1 MKIALVHRR
10 YTLQGGTERW
20 LVGFSRYCVAQGH
33 RVVLFCNQWDA
44 DLAGAGAPEIRELPM
59 LRRAKQA
66 SLWWAGRRAIEGESW
81 DAVLAL
87 GRTTGHAVY
96 RAGGGSHRE
105 FLRRCHPW
113 KRWLDP
119 GQWLELAM
127 DRHAVESARIV
138 IANSKQAAADLA
150 RDYRPRRVEVV
161 YNGVDP
167 TRFRPDAATRA
178 EVRRELQAGDGP
190 VALFLGTGFHRKGLD
205 RAIAALPPGFTLW
218 VAGAGRPWVA
228 PPHVRY
234 LGAVHA
240 PERLLQSADV
250 MLLPTRYDPFAN
262 ATLEALASGIPAVTT
277 SANGASEI
285 LPEPAWICDDV
296 DAARR
301 ALLDL
306 ADRRHDPALAEK
318 CLAVARG
325 HEPRFGYARALE
337 ILVEASR

>member
-1 MKIALVHRR
+1 
-10 YTLQGGTERW
+10 
-20 LVGFSRYCVAQGH
+20 
-33 RVVLFCNQWDA
+33 
-44 DLAGAGAPEIRELPM
+44 M
-59 LRRAKQA
+59 LRGAKQA
-66 SLWWAGRRAIEGESW
+66 SLWWAAKRAIQGESW

-87 GRTTGHAVY
+87 GRTTGHTVY
-96 RAGGGSHRE
+96 RAGGGSHLE
-105 FLRRCHPW
+105 FLRRCQPW

-119 GQWLELAM
+119 AQWLHVAM
-127 DRHAVESARIV
+127 DRHAVESARVV
-138 IANSKQAAADLA
+138 IANSQQAASALR

-167 TRFRPDAATRA
+167 ARFRPDAQVRAQVRA
-178 EVRRELQAGDGP
+178 ELGAREGP

-205 RAIAALPPGFTLW
+205 RAIAALPPGWTLW

-228 PPHVRY
+228 PDHVRF
-234 LGAVHA
+234 LGAVRE

-277 SANGASEI
+277 SANGASEV
-285 LPEPAWICDDV
+285 LPEASWICDDV
-296 DAARR
+296 DSARR
-301 ALLDL
+301 TLLEL
-306 ADRRHDPALAEK
+306 AERRHDPALAEK
-318 CLAVARG
+318 CLEVARG